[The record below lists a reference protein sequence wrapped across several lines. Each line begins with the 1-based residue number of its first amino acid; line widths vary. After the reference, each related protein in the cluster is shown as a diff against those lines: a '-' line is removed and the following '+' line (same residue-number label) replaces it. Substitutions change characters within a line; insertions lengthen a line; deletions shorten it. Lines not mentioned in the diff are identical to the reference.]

1 MVPDTRPPKPVPT
14 AQPLWWLL
22 EHIMGTEVERLQG
35 LSNHR
40 SKEHEEKM
48 TADIAKQV

>member
-22 EHIMGTEVERLQG
+22 GHIMETEVEKIVMVD
-35 LSNHR
+35 LSQ
-40 SKEHEEKM
+40 ECG
-48 TADIAKQV
+48 A